1 VFLAVIAVQFAVP
14 NLLRPHFMPA
24 ERVTVAMT
32 ADAINQARMLGSITG
47 SPVVG
52 GLEMPGAWVTDTSE
66 LRTPAG
72 RQLSGAAFDECFNH
86 APKTGATGTFG
97 DTAVCLSKLDL
108 HVDLAYQP
116 NRRFWPFQW
125 IELALYLAF
134 GALLAAVGLWQ
145 IQRRVS

>member
-1 VFLAVIAVQFAVP
+1 VGGRPGRPGGRRPVQHGPVRRARRGARRV
-14 NLLRPHFMPA
+14 R
-24 ERVTVAMT
+24 RVTQ
-32 ADAINQARMLGSITG
+32 I
-47 SPVVG
+47 
-52 GLEMPGAWVTDTSE
+52 SE

-97 DTAVCLSKLDL
+97 DTAVCLGKLDL
-108 HVDLAYQP
+108 HVDMAYQP

-125 IELALYLAF
+125 IELGLYLAF
-134 GALLAAVGLWQ
+134 GALLAALGRWQ